1 MDRRLTPANGR
12 VAHLS
17 LRGQVEAARF
27 TEGRPAR
34 LAVPVADLLARPGG
48 ARDRQVL
55 FGAPLLVLEEAEGV
69 AFVQSLRDGYV
80 GYLPLATLTTAA
92 EATHWVAAPATHVY
106 SRADLK
112 SAEIMGLSF
121 GSQLTVTG
129 QEGRFLALDTGGF
142 VPVQHLREI
151 GALFTDPVAVAA
163 RFIGT
168 PYLWGGNSRQGID
181 CSGLVQMACHA
192 CGFDCPGDS
201 DMQAAGFGRL
211 LGAEEELR
219 RGDLL
224 FWKGHVAFVAGPDL
238 ILHANGNDM
247 AVAEEGMAAAIA
259 RIAAAGEGPV
269 TARRRFLG

>member
-1 MDRRLTPANGR
+1 
-12 VAHLS
+12 
-17 LRGQVEAARF
+17 
-27 TEGRPAR
+27 
-34 LAVPVADLLARPGG
+34 
-48 ARDRQVL
+48 
-55 FGAPLLVLEEAEGV
+55 
-69 AFVQSLRDGYV
+69 
-80 GYLPLATLTTAA
+80 
-92 EATHWVAAPATHVY
+92 
-106 SRADLK
+106 
-112 SAEIMGLSF
+112 MGLSF
-121 GSQLTVTG
+121 GSQLTLTG

-247 AVAEEGMAAAIA
+247 AVTEEGMTSAIA
-259 RIAAAGEGPV
+259 RIAAALSGLNLSPASRARSSRAAALRLPSGACPRAGP
-269 TARRRFLG
+269 ASPPPRPCHRRW